1 MTNQLIRIQKTA
13 KHEICIKKQP
23 AALRTASVGQQSNI
37 FHCPAQRKYVPT
49 ASGNR
54 DFISSP
60 AHLHIRLA
68 NDLNSKIR
76 YVVRYWS
83 LNCMVSLEKIVE
95 LQTIH

>member
-23 AALRTASVGQQSNI
+23 AVLTASVGQQLNI

-76 YVVRYWS
+76 YMAKYWS
-83 LNCMVSLEKIVE
+83 LNCMVTLEKIVE